1 MIHGVPLVKRS
12 PVNYDND
19 VSITS
24 RIDQPLRRAACA
36 RKTGERRF
44 VTRGVR
50 APSESPAKFQAMC
63 KADSDASG
71 RAALNGGEKRQRVA
85 IIGAGAAGMAA
96 AWSLSRFPSK
106 FEARARTIH

>member
-1 MIHGVPLVKRS
+1 MP
-12 PVNYDND
+12 
-19 VSITS
+19 
-24 RIDQPLRRAACA
+24 Q
-36 RKTGERRF
+36 TGTRQAF
-44 VTRGVR
+44 SVTRGER
-50 APSESPAKFQAMC
+50 ASAESPAKFQAMC

>member
-1 MIHGVPLVKRS
+1 M
-12 PVNYDND
+12 
-19 VSITS
+19 
-24 RIDQPLRRAACA
+24 
-36 RKTGERRF
+36 
-44 VTRGVR
+44 
-50 APSESPAKFQAMC
+50 
-63 KADSDASG
+63 DSDASG

>member
-1 MIHGVPLVKRS
+1 M
-12 PVNYDND
+12 
-19 VSITS
+19 
-24 RIDQPLRRAACA
+24 
-36 RKTGERRF
+36 
-44 VTRGVR
+44 TRGVR
-50 APSESPAKFQAMC
+50 ASAESPAKFQAM
-63 KADSDASG
+63 DSDASG

>member
-1 MIHGVPLVKRS
+1 
-12 PVNYDND
+12 
-19 VSITS
+19 
-24 RIDQPLRRAACA
+24 
-36 RKTGERRF
+36 
-44 VTRGVR
+44 
-50 APSESPAKFQAMC
+50 MC